1 MHLHDSKLVSIFQAY
16 FRAFGHVVDC
26 SVVRDKD
33 SGISRGFAFL
43 TFLTEEEADTAVDL
57 ENHKLDGKP
66 IRVSYAQKNAS
77 SIPRASKKTS
87 EMKMDDVV
95 LPNQTRIYLGTFIEI
110 ILITIYLRNN

>member
-1 MHLHDSKLVSIFQAY
+1 M
-16 FRAFGHVVDC
+16 DC

-87 EMKMDDVV
+87 ELKMDDVV
-95 LPNQTRIYLGTFIEI
+95 LPNQTRIYLGNFN
-110 ILITIYLRNN
+110 YNGNYFNNNLLK

>member
-1 MHLHDSKLVSIFQAY
+1 M
-16 FRAFGHVVDC
+16 DC

-87 EMKMDDVV
+87 EMKISPKPFTIFF
-95 LPNQTRIYLGTFIEI
+95 LLLCLIITF
-110 ILITIYLRNN
+110 LVSWGFC